1 MKWGTRLSEV
11 LDEDICIAMC
21 IGKGCSK
28 KLSFNPSSLEY
39 LVKFNRADG
48 TTFKDS
54 LDAMN
59 FYNSNGEER

>member
-1 MKWGTRLSEV
+1 
-11 LDEDICIAMC
+11 MC